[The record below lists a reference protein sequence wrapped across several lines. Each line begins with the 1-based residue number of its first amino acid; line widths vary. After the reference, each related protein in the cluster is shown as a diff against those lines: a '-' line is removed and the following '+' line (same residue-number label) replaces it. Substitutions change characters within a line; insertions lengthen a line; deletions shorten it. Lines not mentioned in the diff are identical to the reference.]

1 MIIGTKLKKE
11 WGKYNMSKKKY
22 IVWVSDSAILQFDT
36 VEEAIEEHA
45 RLTQEGV
52 EYIKIEEIK

>member
-11 WGKYNMSKKKY
+11 WRKYNMFKKKY

-52 EYIKIEEIK
+52 EHIKIEEIK

>member
-1 MIIGTKLKKE
+1 
-11 WGKYNMSKKKY
+11 MSKKKY

-52 EYIKIEEIK
+52 EHIKIEEIK